1 MPRTIDYSK
10 LRIIPDFDTQEWW
23 TGTREHKYLV
33 RRCNQCGHKWFPPT
47 FPACSKCTS
56 MDLGWFE
63 TAGKGVIHSYVVVEQ
78 PIVGAFIGTVPYVVA
93 IIELDDCKDADG
105 VVRVAGVLTNDDA
118 EAAIGLPCEVLF
130 EPTADPKI
138 VMPRW
143 RITGSIP
150 KAWKFDEHEARGGIS
165 RKG

>member
-1 MPRTIDYSK
+1 
-10 LRIIPDFDTQEWW
+10 
-23 TGTREHKYLV
+23 
-33 RRCNQCGHKWFPPT
+33 
-47 FPACSKCTS
+47 

-143 RITGSIP
+143 RITGSIAN
-150 KAWKFDEHEARGGIS
+150 AWKFDEHEARGGIS

>member
-10 LRIIPDFDTQEWW
+10 LRITPDFDTQEWW
-23 TGTREHKYLV
+23 AATREHKYLV
-33 RRCNQCGHKWFPPT
+33 RQCKQCGHKWFPPT

-63 TAGKGVIHSYVVVEQ
+63 TSGKGVIHSYVVVEQ

-93 IIELDDCKDADG
+93 IVELDDCKEADG
-105 VVRVAGVLTNDDA
+105 GVTRVAGVLTNDDT
-118 EAAIGLPCEVLF
+118 EAAIGLPCEVIY

-143 RITGSIP
+143 RITGSVEN
-150 KAWKFDEHEARGGIS
+150 AWKFDEHEARGGA